1 MNSFLRNVYKTVKKY
16 NLINPDDTVLVGVS
30 GGADSVALLKSL
42 ISLKE
47 ILKIKKIAVCHI
59 NHNLRETAK
68 RDEDFVR
75 ALCKKENIDFF
86 LKSADIKEEKKRLK
100 VSEEEAGRIVRYD
113 FFHKIKEE
121 IGATKIATAHNL
133 NDQIETFFIRLIRG
147 ASSDG
152 LVSVKPIREDN
163 VIRPLIETKR
173 EDIETYLNLISEE
186 YVTDET
192 NFETEYLRN
201 KVRLMLIPYLKEN
214 FSFSEQV
221 VLNTIDLLKKDSEYI
236 SFDVENILNL
246 GIIKNKGVE
255 FPIDELKKTHDA
267 VLSRAIKTVLKNLFN
282 VSVSKSKLDSLI
294 KLIRDAKTGKE
305 IKLSSNLFGYIQYD
319 KFIIKNKEIKEEYC
333 FDLLPGD
340 NIIKE
345 AGLVINISENIKK
358 GKDFIMVSDISS
370 LKVRCKKEGDKVYIK
385 NVGHKKVKELFID
398 KKVPREIR
406 KTYPLILK
414 GDEIIWIPG
423 LYKKEGKED
432 GYCLHIR
439 RMENEN

>member
-1 MNSFLRNVYKTVKKY
+1 MNSFLRNVYKTIKKY
-16 NLINPDDTVLVGVS
+16 NLIEPDDTVLVGVS

-47 ILKIKKIAVCHI
+47 TLKIKKISVCHI
-59 NHNLRETAK
+59 NHNLRDTAK

-75 ALCKKENIDFF
+75 ELCEKENIDFYI
-86 LKSADIKEEKKRLK
+86 KSADIKKEKNRLK
-100 VSEEEAGRIVRYD
+100 VSEEEAGRIIRYE

-121 IGATKIATAHNL
+121 TGAKKIATAHNL
-133 NDQIETFFIRLIRG
+133 NDQVETFFIRLMRG

-152 LVSVKPIREDN
+152 LVSVKPMREDN

-173 EDIETYLNLISEE
+173 EDIENYLKEINQD

-192 NFETEYLRN
+192 NFTTDYLRN
-201 KVRLMLIPYLKEN
+201 KIRLMLIPYLKEN

-236 SFDVENILNL
+236 LNDVENILNM
-246 GIIKNKGVE
+246 GIIKDKGVQ
-255 FPIDELKKTHDA
+255 FPLDALINTHDA
-267 VLSRAIKTVLKNLFN
+267 VLSRAVKTVLKNLYN
-282 VSVSKSKLDSLI
+282 VSVSKTKLDSLI
-294 KLIRDAKTGKE
+294 KLIKDGKTGKE
-305 IKLSSNLFGYIQYD
+305 IKLSSDLYGYIEYD

-333 FDLLPGD
+333 LDLKLGD
-340 NIIKE
+340 NIVKE
-345 AGLVINISENIKK
+345 AGFIINISEEIKK
-358 GKDFIMVSDISS
+358 GKDCILVSDISS

-406 KTYPLILK
+406 KTYPVILNNN
-414 GDEIIWIPG
+414 EIIWIPG
-423 LYKKEGKED
+423 LYKKEEKD
-432 GYCLHIR
+432 GRYCLTIR
-439 RMENEN
+439 GMKK